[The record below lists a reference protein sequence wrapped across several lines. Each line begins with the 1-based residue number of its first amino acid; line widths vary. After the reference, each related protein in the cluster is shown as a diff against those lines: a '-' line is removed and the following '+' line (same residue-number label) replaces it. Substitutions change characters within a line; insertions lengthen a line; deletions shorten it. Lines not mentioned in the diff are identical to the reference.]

1 MEVRT
6 GSEIV
11 FSNVRPYLV
20 GHFATEPHFV
30 AIKAGKIVEISR
42 EFPKMVSATAI
53 VIEGNGQYLTP
64 GFWDLQLNG
73 LEGIDLLSAT
83 SHGVEV
89 FLRHCLEYGITVV
102 FPTVI
107 TDSPER
113 MAATIEAIS
122 QARDGEY
129 QARIG
134 GIHIEGPMISSG
146 HGKGCHPAAHI
157 RQLSWEEYRHW
168 QEISGGKIAII
179 TLAPEAEGALDL
191 IPRLVGDGIVVG
203 IGHTDAS
210 KEIITEAIRQ
220 GAKLATHLWNACKKE
235 LERNLEHVGAMLMSD
250 RLYASF
256 IADGHHIHPD
266 TLAISFRVKPLDK
279 IILVTDAMAGAGAPD
294 GQYRLGDLE
303 VSVIDGVARD
313 PNNLAQ
319 LAGSTLTLV
328 QAIVRA
334 IKFGQIPLDRAI
346 RMVTNNPATLLGR
359 AEEAQIKEGA
369 PADLVLFSY
378 QDEKL
383 EIRKVMRNGQL
394 SFLRQLTR

>member
-1 MEVRT
+1 ML
-6 GSEIV
+6 V
-11 FSNVRPYLV
+11 F
-20 GHFATEPHFV
+20 
-30 AIKAGKIVEISR
+30 
-42 EFPKMVSATAI
+42 
-53 VIEGNGQYLTP
+53 
-64 GFWDLQLNG
+64 
-73 LEGIDLLSAT
+73 
-83 SHGVEV
+83 
-89 FLRHCLEYGITVV
+89 
-102 FPTVI
+102 
-107 TDSPER
+107 
-113 MAATIEAIS
+113 
-122 QARDGEY
+122 
-129 QARIG
+129 
-134 GIHIEGPMISSG
+134 
-146 HGKGCHPAAHI
+146 
-157 RQLSWEEYRHW
+157 
-168 QEISGGKIAII
+168 
-179 TLAPEAEGALDL
+179 
-191 IPRLVGDGIVVG
+191 
-203 IGHTDAS
+203 GHTDAS